1 MLANRA
7 VNRFVGMTG
16 EVTLKGRVLPIG
28 GLKEK
33 AIAAARSGL
42 KTIVI
47 PRGNE
52 KDVDDIPKE
61 VRDVLEIRFAE
72 TVDDVFAVAFKA

>member
-1 MLANRA
+1 M
-7 VNRFVGMTG
+7 
-16 EVTLKGRVLPIG
+16 PIG

-42 KTIVI
+42 KQIII

-61 VRDVLEIRFAE
+61 VRDVLKIDFAE
-72 TVDDVFAVAFKA
+72 TIDDVLNYALKS

>member
-1 MLANRA
+1 MNRY
-7 VNRFVGMTG
+7 VGMTG
-16 EVTLKGRVLPIG
+16 EITLNGRVLPIG

-42 KTIVI
+42 KEIVI
-47 PRGNE
+47 PLENE

-61 VRDVLEIRFAE
+61 VRDKLTIHFA
-72 TVDDVFAVAFKA
+72 TKLDDVLKIALIS